1 MADFDTIKQEI
12 NVNIPD
18 NNSQYITAKKVRDT
32 LLDMIDDVDEAKQD
46 TLISGTNIKTI
57 NGYTLLG
64 TGDIVIEG
72 GGDLSAY
79 VSKEELSQMGYVTSN
94 YLSQA
99 GYVTNE
105 YLSQASYVTQNELN
119 NMSYVTQSDLSNA
132 GYLTSIPSEYVTQSQ
147 LSANSYVTETELSN
161 MSYAT
166 TSQLSGKQDTL
177 VSGTNIK
184 TINNESL
191 LGSGNIV
198 IEGGGDLS
206 AYVSKVELS
215 NMGYVTSTALTNMS
229 YATTNDLND
238 AIAGIDI
245 PTYTSDLTNDSGFI
259 TASDLSGYATETYV
273 ADYVA
278 THSGPIDL
286 SAYVSKVELSS
297 MGYITASDLPD
308 MSSYATLTYLETY
321 YATLQNVSDTA
332 DTMQQVLIDANIL
345 VTDPETGDWTI
356 QAMASETYVADYVS
370 EHAPMPDLSAYVT
383 KTELS
388 NASYVTQ
395 SALNNMS
402 YVTASALSN
411 MSYATTTQV
420 NAKQDALV
428 SGTNIKTI
436 NNESL
441 LGSGNITI
449 AGGGS
454 TVTGVTQ
461 AEYDAMEQAG
471 TLDPTVLYVITDA
484 TGADLSD
491 YVELTYLETYYADKA
506 YVADYVAQHAPT
518 PDLSAY
524 VTKTE
529 LSNASY
535 VTQSALNS
543 MSYVTA
549 SALSNMGYLTSI
561 PSEYVTESELSA
573 KGYITSIPSE
583 YVTES
588 ELSGMS
594 YATTSQLANKQ
605 DTLVSG
611 TNIKTVNN
619 NSLLGSGN
627 ISITSSGNLISEV
640 TQAEYDAME
649 QAGTLDPDTIYV
661 ITDAAPTDLSYY
673 VTKTELSNAG
683 YLTSIPNTYAT
694 YAAIS
699 NMGYLTSANF
709 IYNSSTNT
717 LTISI

>member
-1 MADFDTIKQEI
+1 MSDYTNIIQEI
-12 NVNIPD
+12 NTNIPD
-18 NNSQYITAKKVRDT
+18 NTDQSITALKVRT
-32 LLDMIDDVDEAKQD
+32 
-46 TLISGTNIKTI
+46 TLIDMLDAVDDNMTEAIGEISVPTKTSDLTNDSGFITATSLEPYVTKT
-57 NGYTLLG
+57 
-64 TGDIVIEG
+64 
-72 GGDLSAY
+72 
-79 VSKEELSQMGYVTSN
+79 ELSN
-94 YLSQA
+94 
-99 GYVTNE
+99 
-105 YLSQASYVTQNELN
+105 ASYVTQNELN
-119 NMSYVTQSDLSNA
+119 
-132 GYLTSIPSEYVTQSQ
+132 
-147 LSANSYVTETELSN
+147 SASYVTESQLQQAGYATTAFVDDAIADAFEDSDFMTETDVNNLLSTASYVTSEQLSAIGYITNQDLEQTLSSATYVSQSDISNMGYVTGSEIAASGYITQTELSN

-206 AYVSKVELS
+206 AYVSKEELS
-215 NMGYVTSTALTNMS
+215 QMGYVTSTALSNMS
-229 YATTNDLND
+229 YATTSDLNN

-273 ADYVA
+273 ANYVSQH
-278 THSGPIDL
+278 TPTPDL

-297 MGYITASDLPD
+297 MGYITANDLPD

-321 YATLQNVSDTA
+321 YATLQNVYDTEDA
-332 DTMQQVLIDANIL
+332 MQQVLIDANIL
-345 VTDPETGDWTI
+345 VSDPETGDWTT
-356 QAMASETYVADYVS
+356 QVMASETYVVDYVATY
-370 EHAPMPDLSAYVT
+370 APTPDLSAYVT

-461 AEYDAMEQAG
+461 AQYDAMEQAG

-484 TGADLSD
+484 TGVDLSD
-491 YVELTYLETYYADKA
+491 YVELTYLETYYADKT
-506 YVADYVAQHAPT
+506 YVADYVATYAPM

-529 LSNASY
+529 LSNA
-535 VTQSALNS
+535 
-543 MSYVTA
+543 
-549 SALSNMGYLTSI
+549 GYLT
-561 PSEYVTESELSA
+561 A
-573 KGYITSIPSE
+573 IPSE

-594 YATTSQLANKQ
+594 YATTSQLADKQ

-627 ISITSSGNLISEV
+627 ISITSTGNLISEV

-709 IYNSSTNT
+709 IYDSSTYT

>member
-64 TGDIVIEG
+64 TGDIIIEG

-99 GYVTNE
+99 SYVTNE
-105 YLSQASYVTQNELN
+105 YLSQAGYVTSSDLSQA
-119 NMSYVTQSDLSNA
+119 SYVTQSDLSNA
-132 GYLTSIPSEYVTQSQ
+132 GYITMSDVSACGYLTSIPAEYI
-147 LSANSYVTETELSN
+147 TETELSN

-215 NMGYVTSTALTNMS
+215 NMGYITASDVSQMGYVTSTALTNMS
-229 YATTNDLND
+229 YVTQTDLSN
-238 AIAGIDI
+238 AGYLTSIPSEYVTESELSAKGYITSIPSEYVTETEIAGMG
-245 PTYTSDLTNDSGFI
+245 YV
-259 TASDLSGYATETYV
+259 TAT
-273 ADYVA
+273 
-278 THSGPIDL
+278 
-286 SAYVSKVELSS
+286 ELSS

-321 YATLQNVSDTA
+321 YATLQNVYDTA
-332 DTMQQVLIDANIL
+332 NTMQQVLIDANIIT
-345 VTDPETGDWTI
+345 VDPETGDMTVEE
-356 QAMASETYVADYVS
+356 MATESYVADYVS
-370 EHAPMPDLSAYVT
+370 QHEPSIDLSAYVT

-388 NASYVTQ
+388 NASYVT
-395 SALNNMS
+395 
-402 YVTASALSN
+402 ASALSN
-411 MSYATTTQV
+411 MSYATTTQL
-420 NAKQDALV
+420 ADKQDVLV

-441 LGSGNITI
+441 LGGGNITI

-461 AEYDAMEQAG
+461 AQYDAMEQAG

-491 YVELTYLETYYADKA
+491 YVELTYLETYYADKT
-506 YVADYVAQHAPT
+506 YVADYVATYAPM

-529 LSNASY
+529 LN
-535 VTQSALNS
+535 SA
-543 MSYVTA
+543 SYVTA
-549 SALSNMGYLTSI
+549 SALSNMGYITSI

-588 ELSGMS
+588 ELSAKS
-594 YATTSQLANKQ
+594 YATTSQLATKQ